1 MMDTM
6 RDQSVEPHVFVIL
19 GATGA
24 VGQEFVQLLSER
36 RWPADR
42 LRLVASA
49 QSADRQI
56 TYLEQNLIVER
67 LAVFQASSEEL
78 RPIGNGWNGIGRFRK
93 QSPQ

>member
-1 MMDTM
+1 MGTADRLSPT
-6 RDQSVEPHVFVIL
+6 SFEGTILIL

-67 LAVFQASSEEL
+67 LEALA
-78 RPIGNGWNGIGRFRK
+78 R
-93 QSPQ
+93 